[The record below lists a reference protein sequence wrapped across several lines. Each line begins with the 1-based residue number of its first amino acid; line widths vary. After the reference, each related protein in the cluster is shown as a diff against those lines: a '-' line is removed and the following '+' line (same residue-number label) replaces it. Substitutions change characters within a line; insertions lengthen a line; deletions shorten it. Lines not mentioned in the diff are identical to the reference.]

1 MYSRYLPPITFS
13 IIVLSLSLIVHAD
26 DFSKKQR
33 ELEVIEKKIDLQTL
47 DSEKLDK
54 RNKSLF
60 ADIRKIQE
68 ELVKSAKLIQ
78 NGETELSLIEEKIT
92 QESDILDKS
101 RRSIFSKRQTISQLF
116 AALERVALESPSRLI
131 FYPDRPIKKIHSIM
145 LMRSYLRTLQDRI
158 SSLNDGFEKVNNLI
172 DNLSFQKDQLVANL
186 NNLDFFH
193 NSGFVI
199 ELFGRHFYRI
209 EALPEWLDPSSGEE
223 FIRDLI
229 AVSYTH
235 LTLPTNR
242 EV

>member
-78 NGETELSLIEEKIT
+78 NGET
-92 QESDILDKS
+92 
-101 RRSIFSKRQTISQLF
+101 
-116 AALERVALESPSRLI
+116 
-131 FYPDRPIKKIHSIM
+131 
-145 LMRSYLRTLQDRI
+145 
-158 SSLNDGFEKVNNLI
+158 
-172 DNLSFQKDQLVANL
+172 
-186 NNLDFFH
+186 
-193 NSGFVI
+193 
-199 ELFGRHFYRI
+199 
-209 EALPEWLDPSSGEE
+209 
-223 FIRDLI
+223 
-229 AVSYTH
+229 
-235 LTLPTNR
+235 
-242 EV
+242 

>member
-172 DNLSFQKDQLVANL
+172 DNFI
-186 NNLDFFH
+186 FH
-193 NSGFVI
+193 
-199 ELFGRHFYRI
+199 
-209 EALPEWLDPSSGEE
+209 
-223 FIRDLI
+223 
-229 AVSYTH
+229 
-235 LTLPTNR
+235 
-242 EV
+242 